1 MLDRALAEAF
11 DRLDA
16 FCAVQRAEHGDLTAE
31 GVDRLQAAVG
41 VGDAERRI
49 LCERLP
55 ALAAEPHAG
64 GVLLGVLLGLFAA
77 DAARPEQHRP

>member
-1 MLDRALAEAF
+1 
-11 DRLDA
+11 
-16 FCAVQRAEHGDLTAE
+16 VQRTEHGGLTAE
-31 GVDRLQAAVG
+31 GVDLLQAAVG

-64 GVLLGVLLGLFAA
+64 GVLLGVLVGLFAA
-77 DAARPEQHRP
+77 KATRPNERRS